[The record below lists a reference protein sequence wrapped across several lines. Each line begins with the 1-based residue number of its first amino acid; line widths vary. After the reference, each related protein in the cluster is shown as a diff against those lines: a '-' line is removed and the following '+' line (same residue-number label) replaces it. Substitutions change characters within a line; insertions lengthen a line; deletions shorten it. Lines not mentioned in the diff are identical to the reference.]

1 MSIELNPKNE
11 KFHRTIETQQLIQFL
26 LKATEKKALTYKE
39 LSKPAM
45 GDCSH
50 HGDKNGFLTS
60 ARKVLRESYGIEFK
74 AIHNVGIQRMTDTE
88 KVAKSVRT
96 HQQMVRKSKA
106 VISSLFSTKY
116 HGLSAKDKIDH
127 NAGISIME
135 MVNHVNS
142 PKMVQKVQKLVKTK
156 KKPLSLKEG
165 LREWKRRN
173 Q

>member
-1 MSIELNPKNE
+1 MNLEINPKNE
-11 KFHRTIETQQLIQFL
+11 KFHRALETQQLIKFL
-26 LKATEKKALTYKE
+26 LKTTETKRVTYEE

-50 HGDKNGFLTS
+50 HGDKNGFLVS
-60 ARKVLRESYGIEFK
+60 ARKILRESYGIEFK
-74 AIHNVGIQRMTDTE
+74 AIHNVGIQRMTDSE
-88 KVAKSVRT
+88 KVAKSTRT

-106 VISSLFSTKY
+106 VISSLSSTKY
-116 HGLSAKDKIDH
+116 YKLSAKDKLDH
-127 NAGISIME
+127 NTGLSIMS

-142 PKMVQKVQKLVKTK
+142 PKMVDQIQKLVKTK

>member
-1 MSIELNPKNE
+1 MNLEINPKNE
-11 KFHRTIETQQLIQFL
+11 KFHRALETQQLIKFL
-26 LKATEKKALTYKE
+26 LKTTETKRVTYEE

-50 HGDKNGFLTS
+50 HGDKNGFLVS
-60 ARKVLRESYGIEFK
+60 ARKILRESYGIEFK
-74 AIHNVGIQRMTDTE
+74 AIHNVGIQRMTDAE

-116 HGLSAKDKIDH
+116 HGLYAKDKIDH
-127 NAGISIME
+127 NTGISVME

-142 PKMVQKVQKLVKTK
+142 PKMVQRVQKLVKTK

>member
-11 KFHRTIETQQLIQFL
+11 KFHRTIETQQLVKFL
-26 LKATEKKALTYKE
+26 LKATEKKILTYE
-39 LSKPAM
+39 ALNVPAL

-50 HGDKNGFLTS
+50 HGDKNRFLVS
-60 ARKVLRESYGIEFK
+60 ARKIVRESYGVEFK
-74 AIHNVGIQRMTDTE
+74 AIHNVGIQRMTDAE

-127 NAGISIME
+127 NTGISVME

-142 PKMVQKVQKLVKTK
+142 PKMVQRVQKLVKTK

>member
-74 AIHNVGIQRMTDTE
+74 AIHNVGIQRMTDAE

-106 VISSLFSTKY
+106 VISSLSSTKY
-116 HGLSAKDKIDH
+116 HRLSAKDKLDH
-127 NAGISIME
+127 NTGLSIMS

-142 PKMVQKVQKLVKTK
+142 PKMVNNVQKLVKTK

-173 Q
+173 K